1 MRAAAFRKDYG
12 RESIKTDLL
21 GWYEALTEIANPEQI
36 TDFLRSLRAVREF
49 KRQPIPDDVVQDIL
63 EVARWS
69 GSASNRQFA
78 QIVVV
83 RKPES
88 LQALAGVGG
97 YAGHLR
103 GAALAMILVMPG
115 EWAEGETFDEGRLAE
130 RIMLAAAAHGLG
142 ASIGWFSPDGRA
154 KAKQILGV
162 PDPKVVRTAISMG
175 YPARAPRRGK
185 RKPLSDLVLEE
196 RYRS

>member
-1 MRAAAFRKDYG
+1 MRADAFRKDYG
-12 RESIKTDLL
+12 RASIRTDLL
-21 GWYEALTEIANPEQI
+21 GWCEALTEIANPEQI

-162 PDPKVVRTAISMG
+162 PDPKVVRTAISIG

-185 RKPLSDLVLEE
+185 R
-196 RYRS
+196 